1 MSLVISRTNGQ
12 TIHIGDDIQ
21 VTIYT
26 TDSKQVKV
34 VIEAPR
40 DVLILREE
48 LLYEAEP
55 A

>member
-1 MSLVISRTNGQ
+1 MALVISRKHGQ

-34 VIEAPR
+34 VIDAPQ
-40 DVLILREE
+40 DILILRDE
-48 LLYEAEP
+48 LLDEVS
-55 A
+55 